1 MFESIKNSL
10 FLKQAINK
18 YKAILKQYIKR
29 QLLRFGKKNIQVEFI
44 ATDLPFKQKFYDWSL
59 KSVSCLLGED

>member
-44 ATDLPFKQKFYDWSL
+44 ATDLPFKQKFY
-59 KSVSCLLGED
+59 GH